1 MKQHSLF
8 NEPLSLTGKLQQRIN
23 ALPKEHLPK
32 GYTVTLR
39 DKRGRYISTRYIRA
53 SSAKRAELTAA
64 RVEIDV
70 FSGKPATA
78 QARLGIH

>member
-1 MKQHSLF
+1 MRQDSLF
-8 NEPLSLTGKLQQRIN
+8 SEPLSLTGRLQQRIN
-23 ALPKEHLPK
+23 ALPKEHLPQ

-39 DKRGRYISTRYIRA
+39 DKRGKYISTRYVRA

-78 QARLGIH
+78 TAQLGIH